1 LWPPPKVR
9 GPGLVPAKTSTLA
22 AGSAAAA
29 PTRSSQSAAAKT
41 MVSLNLRVMFGPMR
55 LRKATLAAL
64 VATGAAV
71 ALAIVFGGGKDTE
84 RAKAASEAVPGEPT
98 VSIVSPRNGE
108 VQTNHAVVVKVD
120 LKNFELAPAHFGKEP
135 ELGEGSIRFS
145 LKRVPDCVDPRKLAK
160 AIASPFSSG
169 RLKGA
174 SMDFPRFSGPNG
186 ILAERIDSA
195 GDYSPAT
202 RPEIFYHRL
211 AAGFYRLTVTLAQ
224 NNGAVTRYH
233 AVTNFQILPSHHHR
247 LKPCPAGK
255 VSSAKAA
262 EQLE

>member
-1 LWPPPKVR
+1 
-9 GPGLVPAKTSTLA
+9 
-22 AGSAAAA
+22 
-29 PTRSSQSAAAKT
+29 
-41 MVSLNLRVMFGPMR
+41 MR

-64 VATGAAV
+64 VLTAAAV
-71 ALAIVFGGGKDTE
+71 AAAIVFGGAKDTE
-84 RAKAASEAVPGEPT
+84 GAQAAVEATGGEPL

-108 VQTNHAVVVKVD
+108 VQTNHSVVVKVD
-120 LKNFELAPAHFGKEP
+120 LQNFQLAPRHFGKEP

-145 LKRVPDCVDPRKLAK
+145 LKRVPNCVDPQKLQR
-160 AIASPFSSG
+160 AIDSPLGSG

-186 ILAERIDSA
+186 ILAEQIGSA

-211 AAGFYRLTVTLAQ
+211 QAGFYRLTVTLAQ
-224 NNGAVTRYH
+224 NNGATTPYH
-233 AVTNFQILPSHHHR
+233 AVTNFQILQGKR
-247 LKPCPAGK
+247 QQLKPCPKGY

-262 EQLE
+262 AQLK